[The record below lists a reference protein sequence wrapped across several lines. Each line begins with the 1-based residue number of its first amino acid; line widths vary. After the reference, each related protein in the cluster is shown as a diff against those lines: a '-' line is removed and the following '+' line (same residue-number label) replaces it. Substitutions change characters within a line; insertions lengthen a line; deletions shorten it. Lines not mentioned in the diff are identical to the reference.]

1 MKSWL
6 DSDPQHVVV
15 VHCKGGKGRTGC
27 VIAAFMHYSQICQ
40 RYEREEE
47 SFLLIC
53 KYLFS
58 ASAAL
63 DHFAMKRF
71 YDDKL
76 QGVTQPS
83 QRRYVHYFEELLTG
97 KIKLDAP

>member
-1 MKSWL
+1 MS
-6 DSDPQHVVV
+6 
-15 VHCKGGKGRTGC
+15 
-27 VIAAFMHYSQICQ
+27 
-40 RYEREEE
+40 ERERGGRGRGRERGE
-47 SFLLIC
+47 KERERELSLTC
-53 KYLFS
+53 KYFCS

-83 QRRYVHYFEELLTG
+83 QRRYVHYFEELLAG